1 MKCKLLN
8 ENIALKTSHR
18 RSSPI
23 KLVIPLVTSSFHQTT
38 YISYKHIQ
46 IYALNEKAFINAC
59 NCVYVNIHIHY
70 YIFVDSLFIYIHIYI
85 YVECMYIYIYIYIY
99 YAYIYIYIQQREMY
113 LKLAIFPLLRIFY
126 GICNKICCSRKITN
140 FLKYISYDDI
150 ILPKGSR
157 SSRKCFTYKN
167 TC

>member
-46 IYALNEKAFINAC
+46 IYALNEKAFIDAC

-99 YAYIYIYIQQREMY
+99 STARNVFKVSNFST
-113 LKLAIFPLLRIFY
+113 LTNLLRH
-126 GICNKICCSRKITN
+126 
-140 FLKYISYDDI
+140 L
-150 ILPKGSR
+150 
-157 SSRKCFTYKN
+157 
-167 TC
+167 

>member
-46 IYALNEKAFINAC
+46 IYALNEKAFIDAC

-85 YVECMYIYIYIYIY
+85 CRMYVYIYIY
-99 YAYIYIYIQQREMY
+99 YAYIYIYSTARNVFKVSNFST
-113 LKLAIFPLLRIFY
+113 LTNLLRH
-126 GICNKICCSRKITN
+126 
-140 FLKYISYDDI
+140 L
-150 ILPKGSR
+150 
-157 SSRKCFTYKN
+157 
-167 TC
+167 

>member
-46 IYALNEKAFINAC
+46 IYALNEKAFIDAC

-85 YVECMYIYIYIYIY
+85 YIYVECMYIYIYIYIY
-99 YAYIYIYIQQREMY
+99 ILCIYIYIYSTARNVFKVSNFST
-113 LKLAIFPLLRIFY
+113 LTNLLRH
-126 GICNKICCSRKITN
+126 
-140 FLKYISYDDI
+140 L
-150 ILPKGSR
+150 
-157 SSRKCFTYKN
+157 
-167 TC
+167 